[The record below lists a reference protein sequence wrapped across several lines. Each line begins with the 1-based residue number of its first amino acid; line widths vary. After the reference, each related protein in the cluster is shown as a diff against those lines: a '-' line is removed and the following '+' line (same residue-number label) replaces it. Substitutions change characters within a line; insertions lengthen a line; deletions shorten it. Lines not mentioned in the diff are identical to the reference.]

1 MGHSNGRITAPVN
14 TDDVAATIGQS
25 SSDVAALCLSNKIN
39 KWAKYKP
46 EGTGTMQTL
55 TLTLR
60 QRNNFGLVPSVKYQG
75 INDFISELEHGTYN
89 GGWTYIK
96 PNANQWKRL
105 DDFVGYN
112 HNATSPFGHITA
124 GGYLLTNAN
133 DVTIAA
139 PMPSGSDTDGLI
151 DLADMQNTDLNI
163 SAFYFGVLLYGNHI
177 LYATAENTVGNHDWN
192 VHFENIPSSFADY
205 YIAVPFLSSKKLTYG
220 AALPSGVVIVGTGQ
234 EGVDVSISTIEA
246 YYKYFI
252 SAYYTSST
260 STGIKYTATI
270 TNPSDKAVVFSSVKL
285 SFATTVTGTS
295 SITPITESNV
305 TVQPKS
311 TWTKKGTYAA
321 LQHPNGYYKFA
332 QLSTTSLSGS
342 TGWRNFMISG
352 GDIPET

>member
-25 SSDVAALCLSNKIN
+25 SSDVATLCLSDKIN

-46 EGTGTMQTL
+46 EATGTMQTL

-75 INDFISELEHGTYN
+75 INAFISALEDGTYN

-112 HNATSPFGHITA
+112 HKATSPFGYITE
-124 GGYLLTNAN
+124 GEYLLTGTN

-139 PMPSGSDTDGLI
+139 PIPSGSDADGLI
-151 DLADMQNTDLNI
+151 DLADMQNTDLVI
-163 SAFYFGVLLYGNHI
+163 SNFYFGVLLYGSQI

-192 VHFENIPSSFADY
+192 VRFENIPKSFADY
-205 YIAVPFLSSKKLTYG
+205 YIAVPFLSSKQLTYG
-220 AALPSGVVIVGTGQ
+220 EALPSGVVIAGTGQ
-234 EGVDVSISTIEA
+234 EGVDVSINTIET

-252 SAYYTSST
+252 SAYYTSNT
-260 STGIKYTATI
+260 SQSIKYTATI

-285 SFATTVTGTS
+285 SFATTVSGTS
-295 SITPITESNV
+295 SITPITETNV
-305 TVQPKS
+305 TVQPNS
-311 TWTKKGTYAA
+311 TWTKSGTYPA
-321 LQHPNGYYKFA
+321 LQHPNGYYKYA

-342 TGWRNFMISG
+342 TGWKNFMISG